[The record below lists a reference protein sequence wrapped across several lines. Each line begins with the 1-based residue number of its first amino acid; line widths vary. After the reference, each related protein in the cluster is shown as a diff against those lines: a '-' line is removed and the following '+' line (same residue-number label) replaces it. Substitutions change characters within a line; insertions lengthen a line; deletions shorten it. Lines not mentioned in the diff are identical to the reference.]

1 LWGPLWKEK
10 NNKLKEFLQGDPYLR
25 PLFGKM
31 FHVWD
36 EDDKL
41 QAWFSYINKVHPLNV
56 DWHISMDNFVLDSK
70 SSLMDFL
77 TTIMK
82 LNK

>member
-1 LWGPLWKEK
+1 LWGPFWKEK
-10 NNKLKEFLQGDPYLR
+10 NNRFKEFLQGDPYLR

-36 EDDKL
+36 EDDRF
-41 QAWFSYINKVHPLNV
+41 QACFSYINKVHPLNV